1 VYSKKIYGFKVSER
15 ARSGPRMM
23 WLRERPKA
31 LEELDRVDWRGRWV
45 GEEEEGGDARE
56 GGEGGNGE
64 KGDLFEG
71 VAGGQDEEVEG
82 EESEEEEEEEEEKRE
97 STQSFNNSG

>member
-1 VYSKKIYGFKVSER
+1 MYAKKIYGFKVSER

-31 LEELDRVDWRGRWV
+31 LEELDNVDWRGRWV
-45 GEEEEGGDARE
+45 GDEDEDEEGGAR
-56 GGEGGNGE
+56 GGNGE

-71 VAGGQDEEVEG
+71 LAGGQDEEG
-82 EESEEEEEEEEEKRE
+82 EESEEEEEEEEGKSIR
-97 STQSFNNSG
+97 SSLG